1 MIYCVWILLMF
12 IFRIT
17 YSYPLCIAV
26 TCGMPLCKALINFSF
41 NSLKFIHIVANTHT
55 QTHSL
60 CLSPSRTASDS
71 LEYIHIILCIEV
83 STIVWNCYLLK
94 CDTLL
99 SIYRTVS
106 NPLEPSLQAL
116 LADTYSVR
124 DTKVHENGKVSR
136 FTVNASTLIFSYT
149 DTHTH
154 NPTLSIYLCLSL
166 SEHIHLIKRM
176 RRKQNDISKF
186 DLLFSSGT

>member
-1 MIYCVWILLMF
+1 M
-12 IFRIT
+12 
-17 YSYPLCIAV
+17 
-26 TCGMPLCKALINFSF
+26 
-41 NSLKFIHIVANTHT
+41 
-55 QTHSL
+55 
-60 CLSPSRTASDS
+60 
-71 LEYIHIILCIEV
+71 
-83 STIVWNCYLLK
+83 
-94 CDTLL
+94 
-99 SIYRTVS
+99 
-106 NPLEPSLQAL
+106 
-116 LADTYSVR
+116 R

-186 DLLFSSGT
+186 DLLSRLAHKLHIYKTDYRSYIDNNEPSENTLYDMRRYAYVP